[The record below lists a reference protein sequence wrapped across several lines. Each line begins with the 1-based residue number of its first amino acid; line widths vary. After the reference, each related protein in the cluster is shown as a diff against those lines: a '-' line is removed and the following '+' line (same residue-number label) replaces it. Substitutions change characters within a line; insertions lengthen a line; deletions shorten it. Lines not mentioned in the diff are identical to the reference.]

1 MYRLIRIF
9 SVVLSVLSVMIFAL
23 IFIFNFF
30 IPDKI
35 TVIDSN
41 PYSDYNFLGI
51 ELLNFQSQKNVNLIQ
66 NEKSK
71 EDKIQ
76 VNLLNIIPI
85 KETVISNS
93 KRQYVVLG
101 GECFGIKM
109 YTDGVVVVDIDDV
122 ETEFGAKSPAKSSG
136 IKIGDV
142 IKKVDNIYIKSNSH
156 FSKLLQ
162 ESKGREMEF
171 EIIRDGKKQKVKF
184 NTLKEKDSNKYCAGL
199 WVRDSTAGLG
209 TISFYNPEN
218 NSFAGL
224 GHAVYDI
231 DTNKCLPLKNGEFC
245 PVTINGIYKS
255 DKGNVGELCGVLGN
269 KVLGSLCINC
279 DVGVYGFTTCPNKEQ
294 IPVAIKSEIKTG
306 KAQIVCSV
314 DNTTKYY
321 DVEITRIFAK
331 SNDVNKDMI
340 IKVVD
345 GDLIEKTGGIV
356 QGMSGSPIIQNG
368 MLVGAVTHVFVNN
381 PKQGYA
387 ILAEKMLETSTCQEM
402 QKHEQ
407 LNKAS

>member
-1 MYRLIRIF
+1 MYRLTRIF
-9 SVVLSVLSVMIFAL
+9 FVVCSILSAMIFGL
-23 IFIFNFF
+23 IFIFNYL
-30 IPDKI
+30 IPDKLTI
-35 TVIDSN
+35 IESN
-41 PYSDYNFLGI
+41 PFSNYNFLGI

-66 NEKSK
+66 SEKNK

-85 KETVISNS
+85 KETVINNS
-93 KRQYVVLG
+93 KRQYVMLG

-122 ETEFGAKSPAKSSG
+122 ETESGSKSPAKSAG
-136 IKIGDV
+136 IKVGDI
-142 IKKVDNIYIKSNSH
+142 IKKVDNVYVKSNSH
-156 FSKLLQ
+156 FSKILQ
-162 ESKGREMEF
+162 ESKGKELEL
-171 EIIRDGKKQKVKF
+171 EILRDGKEQKVKF
-184 NTLKEKDSNKYCAGL
+184 KTLKEKDSKRYCAGM

-209 TISFYNPEN
+209 TVSFYNPEN

-231 DTNKCLPLKNGEFC
+231 DTNKCLPLKNGEIC
-245 PVTINGIYKS
+245 PVTISGIYKS
-255 DKGNVGELCGVLGN
+255 NKGNVGELCGVLGN
-269 KVLGSLCINC
+269 TVSGTLCINC
-279 DVGVYGFTTCPNKEQ
+279 DVGVYGFIPCPDKEKL
-294 IPVAIKSEIKTG
+294 PVAIKSEIKIG
-306 KAQIVCSV
+306 KAQIACSV
-314 DNTTKYY
+314 DNTIRYY

-340 IKVVD
+340 IKIVD
-345 GDLIEKTGGIV
+345 EELIEKTGGIV

-368 MLVGAVTHVFVNN
+368 MLVGALTHVFVNN

-402 QKHEQ
+402 QKQEQ

>member
-1 MYRLIRIF
+1 MCSAFVFIIF
-9 SVVLSVLSVMIFAL
+9 TL
-23 IFIFNFF
+23 IFVFNYL
-30 IPDKI
+30 IPDKL
-35 TVIDSN
+35 TVIDKN
-41 PYSDYNFLGI
+41 PYSEYNLLGYEI
-51 ELLNFQSQKNVNLIQ
+51 LSFQSQKNVTAIQ

-71 EDKIQ
+71 EDKTQ

-85 KETVISNS
+85 KETVINNS

-101 GECFGIKM
+101 GECFGIKL
-109 YTDGVVVVDIDDV
+109 YTDGVVVVDIDEV
-122 ETEFGAKSPAKSSG
+122 ETELGAKSPAKSAG

-142 IKKVDNIYIKSNSH
+142 IKKVDNVYVKSNSH
-156 FSKLLQ
+156 FSKMLQ
-162 ESKGREMEF
+162 ESNGKELEF
-171 EIIRDGKKQKVKF
+171 LILRDGKEQKIKF
-184 NTLKEKDSNKYCAGL
+184 RTLKEKETNRYCAGL

-209 TISFYNPEN
+209 TISFYNREN

-231 DTNKCLPLKNGEFC
+231 DTNKCLPLKNGEAC
-245 PVTINGIYKS
+245 SVTISGIYKS

-269 KVLGSLCINC
+269 TTLGSLCINC
-279 DVGVYGFTTCPNKEQ
+279 DVGVYGFINCPDKEK

-306 KAQIVCSV
+306 KAQIICSV
-314 DNTTKYY
+314 DNATRYY
-321 DVEITRIFAK
+321 DVEITRIFSK
-331 SNDVNKDMI
+331 TNDVNKDMI
-340 IKVVD
+340 IKIVD
-345 GDLIEKTGGIV
+345 DELIEKTGGIV

-368 MLVGAVTHVFVNN
+368 MLVGALTHVFVNK